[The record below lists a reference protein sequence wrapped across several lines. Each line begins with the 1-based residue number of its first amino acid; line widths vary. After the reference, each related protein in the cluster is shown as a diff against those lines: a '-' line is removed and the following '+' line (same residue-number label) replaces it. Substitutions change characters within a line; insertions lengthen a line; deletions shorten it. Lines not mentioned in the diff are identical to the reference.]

1 MIQYLKNKTHLYT
14 MKGKYLL
21 LKLLL
26 LIALNLTAYS
36 SYGQRRQDS
45 TNRFAIAQSTK
56 CFYEIKYW
64 RMKDSITAIKL
75 LYLQQDKL
83 NYKVLA
89 DTLRD
94 ENIRLGVV
102 NEKLVAKN
110 ASHKTTIR
118 LLWIAVIGEA
128 IVIVLLKL

>member
-1 MIQYLKNKTHLYT
+1 

-36 SYGQRRQDS
+36 SYGQRRQDF

-89 DTLRD
+89 DTLRY
-94 ENIRLGVV
+94 ENIRLGVL
-102 NEKLVAKN
+102 NEKLVTKN

-118 LLWIAVIGEA
+118 WLWIAVIGEA

>member
-1 MIQYLKNKTHLYT
+1 MIQYLRNKTHLYT
-14 MKGKYLL
+14 MKKKYLL
-21 LKLLL
+21 LKVLLL
-26 LIALNLTAYS
+26 TAFALTAYS

-94 ENIRLGVV
+94 ENI
-102 NEKLVAKN
+102 KLKVGYDKLQTKF
-110 ASHKTTIR
+110 ASQKTTIR

>member
-1 MIQYLKNKTHLYT
+1 

-56 CFYEIKYW
+56 CFYEVKYW

-83 NYKVLA
+83 NYKILA
-89 DTLRD
+89 DTLQYD
-94 ENIRLGVV
+94 NIRLSVF
-102 NEKLVAKN
+102 NEKLVTKN

-118 LLWIAVIGEA
+118 WLWIAVIGEA

>member
-1 MIQYLKNKTHLYT
+1 

-56 CFYEIKYW
+56 CFYEVKYW
-64 RMKDSITAIKL
+64 RIKDSITAIKL

-83 NYKVLA
+83 NYKILA
-89 DTLRD
+89 DTLRYD
-94 ENIRLGVV
+94 NIRLNVL
-102 NEKLVAKN
+102 NKKLLTKN

-118 LLWIAVIGEA
+118 WLWIAVIGET

>member
-1 MIQYLKNKTHLYT
+1 MIQYSKNKTHLYT

-26 LIALNLTAYS
+26 LIVLNLTAYS

-56 CFYEIKYW
+56 CFYEVKYW

-83 NYKVLA
+83 NYKVLT
-89 DTLRD
+89 DTLRY
-94 ENIRLGVV
+94 ENIRLSIL
-102 NEKLVAKN
+102 NEKLVTKN

-118 LLWIAVIGEA
+118 WLWIAVIGEA

>member
-1 MIQYLKNKTHLYT
+1 

-89 DTLRD
+89 DTLRY

-118 LLWIAVIGEA
+118 WLWVAVIGEA